1 MLHLIDQH
9 VNAPQF
15 EGQENNNIPVL
26 EEQGI
31 SPNQLLNVASMLDG
45 HAYLN
50 VDLGDVSSWLW
61 ETTGFEGLPPL

>member
-1 MLHLIDQH
+1 MLLLIGQH
-9 VNAPQF
+9 GDVPQL

-45 HAYLN
+45 HQHLN

-61 ETTGFEGLPPL
+61 EAADFEGLPSL